1 MEVNLSERF
10 QGMTPFSIRQE
21 KAKEVFLL
29 IRRLSRY
36 NENQNKDVN
45 PATGKKVVRVPAG
58 DKWF

>member
-1 MEVNLSERF
+1 
-10 QGMTPFSIRQE
+10 MTPFSIRQE